1 MPEKYFTKFPLLSY
15 ANTTC
20 RDLTKRV
27 TINAEVRTNTDLYYP
42 VEIGAGFRADELAEA
57 YYEDEE
63 MDWMVYLMNKIV
75 DPYYEWY
82 ISEIN
87 FNDFIIEKYG
97 SFEAAQEKIV
107 YYRNNWYEDNVDI
120 TPQAYEQTID
130 LAWKKYYE
138 PLFTPTNKVYSYRRK
153 REDWVV
159 NTNRIIRY
167 NISQYISN
175 TYFQPDEIID
185 IYVNGEIVGG
195 GTCVQANSSSLTIQS
210 VSGNTNANNIINDL
224 GVFILGTQNEEII
237 NTEDSNTLITNDPF
251 RGIVD
256 GILMIGET
264 SGANAIANSSV
275 VLAENFGNSESKF
288 WSPVTAY
295 DIELEKWESRKNL
308 DVINSDLIL
317 GISDQVTEKL
327 QET

>member
-75 DPYYEWY
+75 DPYYDWY

-87 FNDFIIEKYG
+87 FNDFILEKYG

-107 YYRNNWYEDNVDI
+107 YYRNNWYEDNVEL

-167 NISQYISN
+167 NISYVGN
-175 TYFQPDEIID
+175 TYFQANEIID
-185 IYVNGEIVGG
+185 IKKDGDIIGG
-195 GTCVQANSSSLTIQS
+195 GTCVQANSTTLAIQS
-210 VSGNTNANNIINDL
+210 VTGNTTANS
-224 GVFILGTQNEEII
+224 TYEI
-237 NTEDSNTLITNDPF
+237 TL
-251 RGIVD
+251 
-256 GILMIGET
+256 IGET
-264 SGANAIANSSV
+264 TGANATSNSSV

-295 DIELEKWESRKNL
+295 DIEIEKWESRKNL

-327 QET
+327 QEI